1 MSAIVSEHKGPTFS
15 VKFLSINDVKYS
27 PFQEKNVKGFV
38 ALKTKITWYKKVLKT
53 KIFCAKDV
61 A

>member
-1 MSAIVSEHKGPTFS
+1 